1 MPKQTLQHNVL
12 MRSIKLVD
20 IGFLN
25 FIYIGLAVVCAKIV
39 DHTIGEF
46 DEKDEK
52 KKSFTRVSV
61 EMFVAVWLYGVL
73 VYTVRN
79 VVPLIPFPLHG
90 FHGFDHFRVKEL
102 GVPTVFTLTFLIFSS
117 YLRNKLLYYYKRLG
131 NKDVTFKKNNNVGEY

>member
-1 MPKQTLQHNVL
+1 

-46 DEKDEK
+46 DDKVEK

-73 VYTVRN
+73 VYAVRN
-79 VVPLIPFPLHG
+79 LVPLIPFPL
-90 FHGFDHFRVKEL
+90 HGFDHFRVKEL
-102 GVPTVFTLTFLIFSS
+102 GVPTVFTFTFLIFSS

-131 NKDVTFKKNNNVGEY
+131 NNEVTFEKNNNVVEY